1 MSVGKKDYD
10 VFDSVYKMNSN
21 FLLNKDN
28 IRISILATMNQLEDL
43 IISKNNRN

>member
-1 MSVGKKDYD
+1 MSVGEKDYD